1 MGAEEIVAKIKA
13 EANAEREKI
22 LSEAEANVRKKVE
35 EAKKEIEAHKKA
47 FITAE
52 ERRGAEEKERI
63 VRAARL
69 NARKLRWDAE
79 EAMIAK
85 ALEEAM
91 KRIKGIKTDGFNGN
105 SYSDVLAGLIK
116 DAAVSIIAGGSAGVD
131 LDVLVSEEDGDFVT
145 SAMLK
150 KIADELNRE
159 RGVKVRLSLSG
170 ARLKTAGGVIVT
182 GNEGKIAVNN
192 TFERRIARLSSSLR
206 EDVAKALFTPS

>member
-1 MGAEEIVAKIKA
+1 MGAEEIVTKIKA
-13 EANAEREKI
+13 EANAERKKM
-22 LSEAEANVRKKVE
+22 LSEAEENVRKKVE

-47 FITAE
+47 FIAAE
-52 ERRGAEEKERI
+52 DRKGAEEKERI

-105 SYSDVLAGLIK
+105 SYSYVLTGLIK

-150 KIADELNRE
+150 KISDEINRE

-170 ARLKTAGGVIVT
+170 ARIKTAGGVIVT
-182 GNEGKIAVNN
+182 GNEGKIEVNN
-192 TFERRIARLSSSLR
+192 TFERRMARFSASLR
-206 EDVAKALFTPS
+206 EDVAKTLFTPS

>member
-1 MGAEEIVAKIKA
+1 VGAEEIVAKIKA